1 MSKGLL
7 KKTNKPQTKLRS
19 HWSRSSP
26 CLMDGS
32 QGLGKGRVPSK
43 ASSDGQKS
51 WLECPGHPCRFSEK
65 YLLGA
70 MASPSFPTSGPPVLL
85 FINPVGC
92 PAALLDRQAV
102 RTLPRRCGGSS
113 PSLEA
118 GVCLGMQGSQSP
130 CKAVLCPNP
139 VLLPPGPKCDCGRT
153 CCFSFPSRSPVAR
166 CLPAISASSAPPSTA
181 WCIALALPG
190 LLSQPWQDQV
200 TALGA
205 EGGWGWC
212 MQLSSFPIMGTFAD
226 FTSFAL
232 VSLEH

>member
-1 MSKGLL
+1 MPWPSLQILRKVSLGSHGLTFL
-7 KKTNKPQTKLRS
+7 SNLRPS
-19 HWSRSSP
+19 CASFHQP
-26 CLMDGS
+26 CWLPCG
-32 QGLGKGRVPSK
+32 PS
-43 ASSDGQKS
+43 
-51 WLECPGHPCRFSEK
+51 
-65 YLLGA
+65 
-70 MASPSFPTSGPPVLL
+70 
-85 FINPVGC
+85 
-92 PAALLDRQAV
+92 RQAV

-139 VLLPPGPKCDCGRT
+139 VLLPPGPKCDRGRT